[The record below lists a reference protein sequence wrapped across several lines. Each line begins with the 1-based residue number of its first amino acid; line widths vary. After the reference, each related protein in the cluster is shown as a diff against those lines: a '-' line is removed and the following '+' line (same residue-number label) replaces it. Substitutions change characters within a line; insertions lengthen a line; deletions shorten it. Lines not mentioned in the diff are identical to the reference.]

1 MKALKWILGILII
14 LVLLFVFV
22 GMPYA
27 KKQTKKHS
35 PERTAV
41 YQENGMDLAIAYNSP
56 SKKGRDIFGALVPY
70 DKVWRT
76 GANEPTTFATVNDIK
91 VGGKELKAGTY
102 SVWTIPG
109 RTSWKVIFND
119 DIPPW
124 GVTLSSMGRETTR
137 VPDHDVVELEVGVQT
152 LSSPEEMLTLAFEE
166 ANGKLQLSLFWDTT
180 KVSVPISQ
188 DNK

>member
-41 YQENGMDLAIAYNSP
+41 YQENGMDLAVAYNSP

-70 DKVWRT
+70 DQVWRT
-76 GANEPTTFATVNDIK
+76 GANETTTFATVNDVK
-91 VGGKELKAGTY
+91 VGGKALKAGTY
-102 SVWTIPG
+102 SVWTVPG

-119 DIPPW
+119 DIPDW

-137 VPDHDVVELEVGVQT
+137 VPDHDVLELEVGVQT
-152 LSSPEEMLTLAFEE
+152 MSSPEEMLTLAFEE
-166 ANGKLQLSLFWDTT
+166 ANGGVQLSLFWDTT
-180 KVSVPISQ
+180 KISIPISQ
-188 DNK
+188 ESK

>member
-1 MKALKWILGILII
+1 MKALKWILGILVI

-27 KKQTKKHS
+27 RKQTKKHS

-41 YQENGMDLAIAYNSP
+41 YQENGMDLAVAYCSP
-56 SKKGRDIFGALVPY
+56 SKKGREIFGGLVPY

-76 GANEPTTFATVNDIK
+76 GANEPTTFATTSDIK
-91 VGGKELKAGTY
+91 VGGETMKAGTY
-102 SVWTIPG
+102 SVWTVPG
-109 RTSWKVIFND
+109 ESQWQVIFND
-119 DIPPW
+119 EIPDW

-137 VPDHDVVELEVGVQT
+137 NPDRDVMAFMVPVQKMDAV
-152 LSSPEEMLTLAFEE
+152 EEMFTIDFEE
-166 ANGKLQLSLFWDTT
+166 NDGLKLSFAWDMT

-188 DNK
+188 